1 MIDFQ
6 KRQINSVS
14 ASVSTTEMTGG
25 LNSNVLHTLLGC
37 SLLLALC
44 GTSRS
49 TEGKVEMIYQ
59 LWGLW
64 SYYH

>member
-1 MIDFQ
+1 MF
-6 KRQINSVS
+6 
-14 ASVSTTEMTGG
+14 
-25 LNSNVLHTLLGC
+25 LHTLLGS

-64 SYYH
+64 SY